1 MPRPTKN
8 AFHYPPLDT
17 TSLRAGC
24 CLTSIGSL
32 AYRSGQKYP
41 QAGHPKDFDFRWQRG
56 RKLPDF
62 ALVLIAAGRGQWE
75 AEDSGLQNVAA
86 GDAFF
91 LVPGGWHR
99 YRPAPSV
106 GWTEK
111 WICLQGA
118 ILHNLVAS
126 GLLPGRCAQ
135 LRGGVRSGMEPRL
148 DRLLRDVAAE
158 PGVNHPSWGL
168 RALTVMLECFET
180 DSSNTAPS
188 PRTGATDQALRFI
201 RENAHRPIGVREVAA
216 KCGLERRTLER
227 RFASA
232 GLPPVG
238 RSIILQRIA
247 RAEQLLAET
256 GMQVKEVAFASGF
269 GSPQRMIYDF
279 RRVRGTTPGSL
290 RTGNSV

>member
-1 MPRPTKN
+1 MPRPPRN
-8 AFHYPPLDT
+8 AFYYPPLEA

-24 CLTSIGSL
+24 CLTSIGAL
-32 AYRSGQKYP
+32 AYSPGQKYP

-62 ALVLIAAGRGQWE
+62 ALVLIVAGHGQWE
-75 AEDSGLQNVAA
+75 AERGGPQSVAA

-99 YRPAPSV
+99 YRPAPTS
-106 GWTEK
+106 GWAEK

-118 ILHNLVAS
+118 SLHNLVVS
-126 GLLPGRCAQ
+126 GLLPEQCLQ
-135 LRGGVRSGMEPRL
+135 LRAGISAGMEARL

-180 DSSNTAPS
+180 DSTRAEPAP
-188 PRTGATDQALRFI
+188 RDGVTDEAMRFI
-201 RENAHRPIGVREVAA
+201 RENAHRPIHVRDVAVQ
-216 KCGLERRTLER
+216 CSIERRTLER
-227 RFASA
+227 RFAGA
-232 GLPPVG
+232 KLPPVG

-247 RAEQLLAET
+247 RAELLLTET
-256 GMQVKEVAFASGF
+256 AMQIKEVAYASGF

-279 RRVRGTTPGSL
+279 RCVRGTTPGRL
-290 RTGNSV
+290 RASKTG